1 MTESDYERGYQAGR
15 EAMKR
20 EILEHMQVWLSK
32 KNECNENGSRVAE
45 EKKMDNE
52 AAELRAREF
61 VEKLCCKDP
70 RTGEKYGC
78 GRVLDYIGVPWEDNW
93 RSSSEIKGQMSFW
106 DFPEM
111 IPEEM
116 RR

>member
-1 MTESDYERGYQAGR
+1 MS
-15 EAMKR
+15 
-20 EILEHMQVWLSK
+20 
-32 KNECNENGSRVAE
+32 
-45 EKKMDNE
+45 NE

-70 RTGEKYGC
+70 RTGEKYGW

-106 DFPEM
+106 DFPE
-111 IPEEM
+111 ILPGQQKGEHSV
-116 RR
+116 